1 VALGGADDVL
11 LASLAQG
18 AQGIGER
25 RPDRPLIDLALD
37 AGSEPGGQGEPAHDP
52 RLAPAEYLR
61 DTG

>member
-11 LASLAQG
+11 LALLAQG
-18 AQGIGER
+18 AQGIGQR
-25 RPDRPLIDLALD
+25 RPDRPLVDLALD
-37 AGSEPGGQGEPAHDP
+37 AGSKPGGQGQSADDP